1 MSRLNLKLVV
11 TTTTA
16 FAALLYLV
24 CVSSQPIFPDWPMHT
39 LLRWQGTFPGFN
51 WTAGGILLG
60 FVELVL
66 FMTIASTIYVGI
78 YNFFAVRLSPTR
90 I

>member
-1 MSRLNLKLVV
+1 
-11 TTTTA
+11 
-16 FAALLYLV
+16 
-24 CVSSQPIFPDWPMHT
+24 MHT

-60 FVELVL
+60 LVELVL
-66 FMTIASTIYVGI
+66 FMTIASTAYVGI
-78 YNFFAVRLSPTR
+78 YNFFAARLSPTR